1 MHTIS
6 QRRPFG
12 AYAGPRR
19 PNAAWFGKILR
30 EAAVRAVR
38 TLLTWQE
45 RDQQRRHLAALDD
58 RLLSDIGISRA
69 DAAREAAVPF
79 WRLS

>member
-6 QRRPFG
+6 QRGLFG

-19 PNAAWFGKILR
+19 PTAASFGKILL
-30 EAAVRAVR
+30 ETAARAVR

-45 RDQQRRHLAALDD
+45 RDRQRHALAQLDA
-58 RLLSDIGISRA
+58 RMLKDIGLSRA
-69 DAAREAAVPF
+69 EVALELRKPF
-79 WRLS
+79 WQA

>member
-6 QRRPFG
+6 RRGPFG

-19 PNAAWFGKILR
+19 PTAASFGEILL
-30 EAAVRAVR
+30 EAGARALR

-45 RDQQRRHLAALDD
+45 RDRQRHALAQLDARMLKD
-58 RLLSDIGISRA
+58 VGLSWAEVDL
-69 DAAREAAVPF
+69 ELHKPF
-79 WRLS
+79 WHA

>member
-1 MHTIS
+1 MHIIS

-19 PNAAWFGKILR
+19 PTAASFGEILL
-30 EAAVRAVR
+30 EAAARALR

-45 RDQQRRHLAALDD
+45 RDRQRHALAQLDA
-58 RLLSDIGISRA
+58 RMLKDIGLSQA
-69 DAAREAAVPF
+69 EVALELHEPF
-79 WRLS
+79 WQA

>member
-6 QRRPFG
+6 QRGPFR

-19 PNAAWFGKILR
+19 PTAASFGKFLI
-30 EAAVRAVR
+30 EAATRALR

-45 RDQQRRHLAALDD
+45 RDRQRHALAQLDARMLKD
-58 RLLSDIGISRA
+58 VGLSRA
-69 DAAREAAVPF
+69 EVDLELRKPF
-79 WRLS
+79 WHA

>member
-19 PNAAWFGKILR
+19 PTAASFGEILL
-30 EAAVRAVR
+30 EAATRAAR

-45 RDQQRRHLAALDD
+45 RDRQRRALAQLDA
-58 RLLSDIGISRA
+58 RMLKDIGLSRA
-69 DAAREAAVPF
+69 EVVLELRKPF
-79 WRLS
+79 WRA

>member
-6 QRRPFG
+6 QRGSFG

-19 PNAAWFGKILR
+19 PTAASFGGFLL
-30 EAAVRAVR
+30 EAARRAVR

-45 RDQQRRHLAALDD
+45 RDRQRHALAQLDARMQKD
-58 RLLSDIGISRA
+58 VGLSRA
-69 DAAREAAVPF
+69 EVELELRKPF
-79 WRLS
+79 CHA

>member
-6 QRRPFG
+6 QRGPSG

-19 PNAAWFGKILR
+19 PTAASFGEILL
-30 EAAVRAVR
+30 EAATRALR

-45 RDQQRRHLAALDD
+45 RDRQRRALAQLDARMLND
-58 RLLSDIGISRA
+58 VGLNRA
-69 DAAREAAVPF
+69 EVAMELRKPF
-79 WRLS
+79 WRA

>member
-19 PNAAWFGKILR
+19 PTAASFGEILL
-30 EAAVRAVR
+30 EAAARALR

-45 RDQQRRHLAALDD
+45 RDQQRRALSQLDA
-58 RLLSDIGISRA
+58 RMLKDIGVSRA
-69 DAAREAAVPF
+69 EVDLELRKPF
-79 WRLS
+79 WQA

>member
-6 QRRPFG
+6 QRGPFG

-19 PNAAWFGKILR
+19 PTAASFGEILL
-30 EAAVRAVR
+30 EAATRALR

-45 RDQQRRHLAALDD
+45 RDRQRRALAQLDARMLKD
-58 RLLSDIGISRA
+58 VGLNQAEVAMESRK
-69 DAAREAAVPF
+69 PF
-79 WRLS
+79 WQA